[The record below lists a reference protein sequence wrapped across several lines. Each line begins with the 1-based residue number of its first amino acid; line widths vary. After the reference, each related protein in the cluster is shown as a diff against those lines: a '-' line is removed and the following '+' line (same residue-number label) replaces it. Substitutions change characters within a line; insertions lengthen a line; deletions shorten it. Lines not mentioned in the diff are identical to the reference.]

1 MSCIE
6 GVCYLGTPLA
16 PSRPARPRKGRRGIG
31 GVDLAPA
38 GSPAHGDHPDETSCP
53 AAGTCDGCGPSCGCA
68 PCRETHGVPVP
79 AAGVPLPPRPAL
91 RPRLVLAP
99 AGALDATRPW
109 AMLSLAERRDLYG
122 LAIDRAIDTSRGYR
136 PAGNPPAPT
145 PNADELPAWAREA
158 GITQTTWNGMN
169 VEAREAARQRHVS
182 ASGQGWQTAQ
192 AIVNQGVS
200 VVNQVLRGDLERD
213 LERIRQQGNLNAQQQ
228 QAAAAQFVAQT
239 NLRIAELN
247 AAAAANPAQAQ
258 QFQQAISAMQAAQQQ
273 AQGQQTT
280 QLATILQQM
289 RETTNAIS
297 PTTVMVGVG
306 ILGALGLGAVA
317 LLRR

>member
-1 MSCIE
+1 
-6 GVCYLGTPLA
+6 
-16 PSRPARPRKGRRGIG
+16 
-31 GVDLAPA
+31 
-38 GSPAHGDHPDETSCP
+38 
-53 AAGTCDGCGPSCGCA
+53 
-68 PCRETHGVPVP
+68 
-79 AAGVPLPPRPAL
+79 
-91 RPRLVLAP
+91 
-99 AGALDATRPW
+99 
-109 AMLSLAERRDLYG
+109 
-122 LAIDRAIDTSRGYR
+122 
-136 PAGNPPAPT
+136 
-145 PNADELPAWAREA
+145 
-158 GITQTTWNGMN
+158 
-169 VEAREAARQRHVS
+169 
-182 ASGQGWQTAQ
+182 
-192 AIVNQGVS
+192 